1 MKINVAV
8 IFGGKSVEHEVAII
22 SAQQAIAALNKE
34 KYNVIPLYI
43 TKKGVMYTGKEMCSV
58 ESFQDL
64 PALLQRSHMVTLV
77 NDGSKINVVPYP
89 KPLFG
94 GKAQTIDVAFPVMHG
109 TNCEDGT
116 IQGYLE
122 LLGVPYV
129 GPNILASAVG
139 MDKIIMKNIL
149 KENGIPVLDCVHFY
163 AREWYEKKEQL
174 LQKIEEIGYPVIVKP
189 ANLGSSV
196 GIKKAA
202 DAGEAVD
209 AVENAASFADRILVE
224 KAITQL
230 REINCAVLGDSSEA
244 RASVCEEPIAGDEI
258 LSYDDKYKGGGKSA
272 KGMSGAS
279 RKVPADLDDATR
291 EKIQM
296 MCIETFRALCCS
308 GVARVDCMIDRA
320 DGSVYVNEIN
330 TIPGSLAFYL
340 WEAAG
345 LSFEQLTDELIRLA
359 LKRQRERENLTF
371 SYDTNILQLQGG
383 AKGAKGAK

>member
-202 DAGEAVD
+202 DAGETVD

-230 REINCAVLGDSSEA
+230 REINCAVLGGQQ
-244 RASVCEEPIAGDEI
+244 RGQSVCV
-258 LSYDDKYKGGGKSA
+258 
-272 KGMSGAS
+272 
-279 RKVPADLDDATR
+279 R
-291 EKIQM
+291 
-296 MCIETFRALCCS
+296 RAHC
-308 GVARVDCMIDRA
+308 RR
-320 DGSVYVNEIN
+320 
-330 TIPGSLAFYL
+330 
-340 WEAAG
+340 
-345 LSFEQLTDELIRLA
+345 
-359 LKRQRERENLTF
+359 
-371 SYDTNILQLQGG
+371 
-383 AKGAKGAK
+383 

>member
-1 MKINVAV
+1 MKTNVAV

-22 SAQQAIAALNKE
+22 SAQQAIAAINRE
-34 KYNVIPLYI
+34 KYNVIPIYI
-43 TKKGVMYTGKEMCSV
+43 TKQGVLYTGKDMDNV
-58 ESFQDL
+58 ENFKEL
-64 PALLQRSHMVTLV
+64 PALLERSSKITLV
-77 NDGSKINVVPYP
+77 NDGNKVNIVKYP

-94 GKAQTIDVAFPVMHG
+94 GKLGTIDVAFPVMHG

-129 GPNILASAVG
+129 GPNIVASAVG

-149 KENGIPVLDCVHFY
+149 KENGIPVLDCEYFY
-163 AREWYEKKEQL
+163 AREWYSEKETI
-174 LQKIEEIGYPVIVKP
+174 LQRIERIPYPVIVKP

-202 DAGEAVD
+202 DRDQLEEAI
-209 AVENAASFADRILVE
+209 ENAACFADRILVE
-224 KAITQL
+224 RAVVQL
-230 REINCAVLGDSSEA
+230 REINCAVLGDSTST

-258 LSYDDKYKGGGKSA
+258 LSYDDKYKSGSKGA

-279 RKVPADLDDATR
+279 RKVPADLDAAMTNR
-291 EKIQM
+291 IQE
-296 MCIETFRALCCS
+296 MCRQTFRALCCS
-308 GVARVDCMIDRA
+308 GVARIDCMIDNA
-320 DGSVYVNEIN
+320 DGSIYVNEIN

-345 LSFEQLTDELIRLA
+345 LSFEQLTDELIKLA
-359 LKRQRERENLTF
+359 LKRQREKENLTF

-383 AKGAKGAK
+383 TKGAKGVK